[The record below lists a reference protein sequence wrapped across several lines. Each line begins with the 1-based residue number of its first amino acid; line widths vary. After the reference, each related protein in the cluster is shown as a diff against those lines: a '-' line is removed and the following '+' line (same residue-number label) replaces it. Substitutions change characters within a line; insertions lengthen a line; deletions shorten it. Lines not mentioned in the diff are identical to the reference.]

1 MPSLKRVLVRLRLML
16 LSYSSISV
24 VSVAKPKII
33 VIFAFTYVLESFA
46 LLNCDFC
53 MDLYGV
59 DSDEAMKRGDGA
71 LKASSL
77 QF

>member
-1 MPSLKRVLVRLRLML
+1 MPSLKHVLVRLRLVL

-46 LLNCDFC
+46 LFNGDFC
-53 MDLYGV
+53 MDLYSV
-59 DSDEAMKRGDGA
+59 NSYEAMKQGNEA
-71 LKASSL
+71 LKDSSL